1 MPPFNNKD
9 GKLPIGVKNS
19 EAVAAGKITALR

>member
-1 MPPFNNKD
+1 MLPFNNKA

-19 EAVAAGKITALR
+19 EAEAVGNITALR